1 MCILD
6 LMFLIVNG
14 STIHH
19 WRNLLAYSQS
29 FLWPIWTV
37 KNYGLLLGPTFSSL
51 ILIKRK
57 SSIRS
62 GCHLVPAKYACTLK
76 DADRS
81 CWLIDN
87 WTLGSSGVWALL
99 WGPKIMEVAFVS
111 SLLGCV
117 MSWVGSLMLGVL
129 QSFRLLA
136 TILSE
141 FFLLIDC
148 KAIAY
153 SQLILAHDHENY
165 IAWLGNTLRGF

>member
-1 MCILD
+1 M
-6 LMFLIVNG
+6 G
-14 STIHH
+14 
-19 WRNLLAYSQS
+19 
-29 FLWPIWTV
+29 
-37 KNYGLLLGPTFSSL
+37 
-51 ILIKRK
+51 
-57 SSIRS
+57 
-62 GCHLVPAKYACTLK
+62 
-76 DADRS
+76 
-81 CWLIDN
+81 
-87 WTLGSSGVWALL
+87 
-99 WGPKIMEVAFVS
+99 VAFVS

-165 IAWLGNTLRGF
+165 IA